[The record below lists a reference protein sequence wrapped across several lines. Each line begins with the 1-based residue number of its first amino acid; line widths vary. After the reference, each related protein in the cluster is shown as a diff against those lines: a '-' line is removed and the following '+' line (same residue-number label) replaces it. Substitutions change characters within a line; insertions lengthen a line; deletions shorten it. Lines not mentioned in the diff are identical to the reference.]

1 MQEVGIVRNEKD
13 LLEYFQWLRLTTAK
27 SLNDQNIEA
36 NKTIKEKKKTL
47 GGTMK
52 NFGNFLKRGI
62 GQYEKKDESLN
73 DELNS
78 FNSKHPTHLSE
89 IEAQDLMNLLF
100 ENDQTGLLRLMMG
113 INVVLDS
120 EYSYKYEKKD

>member
-36 NKTIKEKKKTL
+36 NKTIKEEKKTF

-52 NFGNFLKRGI
+52 NLGNFLKRGI
-62 GQYEKKDESLN
+62 GQYEKK
-73 DELNS
+73 
-78 FNSKHPTHLSE
+78 
-89 IEAQDLMNLLF
+89 MNH
-100 ENDQTGLLRLMMG
+100 
-113 INVVLDS
+113 
-120 EYSYKYEKKD
+120 